1 MKSLSIALKDFRI
14 LLKDRGALIMTFLL
28 PILLIFVWNIPQMG
42 GESEETNLISLP
54 VVNLDGGD
62 ASQEFIAGLNTSGGV
77 QVQPYDRDEAEALL
91 EEGDIR
97 WLLEI
102 PADYSAMSLEHP
114 VTLRLVV
121 HPDADQVESRS
132 VSMAVNGVANNMALQ
147 SQLLASFEQMGAMME
162 ASPEEVQVFSTE
174 TYAAQAQSQFEHSK
188 TAPLVTIEQTV
199 PEVGSSPMEFTGT
212 NIIVPGFTVLFV
224 FLTAQTAALSIFQEK
239 KQGSFRRLLA
249 APISKPALLA
259 GKMLPNLAV
268 TLAQIIVIFA
278 VGRFV
283 LPLLGLDRLA
293 LGNDPL
299 ALILVSLLLALCST
313 SLGLLIAALTH
324 SEAQAGALSAVL
336 LWVMAVLGGS
346 FFPTYLMSG
355 PLKSLSAAVPH
366 SWALRAYNGLLIYGK
381 GLAGV
386 ATEMGV
392 LLAFAAVFFVIG
404 LWRFDFD

>member
-1 MKSLSIALKDFRI
+1 MKSLSVAWKDFRI
-14 LLKDRGALIMTFLL
+14 LLKDRGALIMAFLL
-28 PILLIFVWNIPQMG
+28 PILLIFVWNIPQMAG
-42 GESEETNLISLP
+42 QSEETNRIGLP
-54 VVNLDGGD
+54 VVNLDGSA

-77 QVQPYDRDEAEALL
+77 QVQPYDGDEAQALL
-91 EEGDIR
+91 EEGDID

-102 PADYSAMSLEHP
+102 PADFSEMSLEHP
-114 VTLRLVV
+114 VTLRLLV

-132 VSMAVNGVANNMALQ
+132 VAMAINGVANNMAMQ
-147 SQLLASFEQMGAMME
+147 NQLLASFEHMDAMME
-162 ASPEEVQVFSTE
+162 GLPEEVRVFDSE
-174 TYAAQAQSQFEHSK
+174 TAVAQAESQFERSK
-188 TAPLVTIEQTV
+188 TRSLVSIDLIAPQ
-199 PEVGSSPMEFTGT
+199 VGSTPVEFTGT
-212 NIIVPGFTVLFV
+212 NVVVPGFTVLFV

-259 GKMLPNLAV
+259 GKMLPSLVV
-268 TLAQIIVIFA
+268 TLAQIVVIFA

-283 LPLLGLDRLA
+283 MPLIGLDRLA

-324 SEAQAGALSAVL
+324 SEAQAGALSAML
-336 LWVMAVLGGS
+336 LWVMAALGGS
-346 FFPTYLMSG
+346 FWPTYLMTG
-355 PLKSLSAAVPH
+355 LIKTLSMVAPH
-366 SWALRAYNGLLIYGK
+366 SWALRAYNGLLIYGE

-386 ATEMGV
+386 ATEMAV
-392 LLAFAAVFFVIG
+392 LLGFTAVFFVIG

>member
-1 MKSLSIALKDFRI
+1 MKLLSVALKDFRI
-14 LLKDRGALIMTFLL
+14 LLKDRGALVMSFLI
-28 PILLIFVWNIPQMG
+28 PILLIFIWNIPQMAG
-42 GESEETNLISLP
+42 QSEETNLIPLP
-54 VVNLDGGD
+54 LVNLDGGA
-62 ASQEFIAGLNTSGGV
+62 ASQEFIAGLSSAAGV
-77 QVQPYDRDEAEALL
+77 QVESYAGDEALALL
-91 EEGDIR
+91 EEGDID

-102 PADYSAMSLEHP
+102 PADFSAMSLEHP
-114 VTLRLVV
+114 VTLRLLV

-132 VSMAVNGVANNMALQ
+132 VSMAVNGVANSMALQ
-147 SQLLASFEQMGAMME
+147 SQLLASFEHMNAMMGAL
-162 ASPEEVQVFSTE
+162 PGDVQVFSTD
-174 TYAAQAQSQFEHSK
+174 TYIAQAESQFERSR
-188 TAPLVTIEQTV
+188 TRPLVTIDVTAPQ
-199 PEVGSSPMEFTGT
+199 VGSSPVEFTGT
-212 NIIVPGFTVLFV
+212 NIIVPWFTVLFV
-224 FLTAQTAALSIFQEK
+224 FLTAQTTALSIFQEK

-268 TLAQIIVIFA
+268 TLVQIILIFA

-283 LPLLGLDRLA
+283 LPLLGMDRLS

-324 SEAQAGALSAVL
+324 TEAQAGALAAVV
-336 LWVMAVLGGS
+336 LWVLAVLGGS

-355 PLKSLSAAVPH
+355 PLKSLSAAAPH
-366 SWALRAYNGLLIYGK
+366 SWALRAYNGLFIYGE

-386 ATEMGV
+386 ASEMAI
-392 LLAFAAVFFVIG
+392 LLAFTAGFFVIG

>member
-1 MKSLSIALKDFRI
+1 MKLLSVALKDFRI
-14 LLKDRGALIMTFLL
+14 LLKDRGALVMSFLI
-28 PILLIFVWNIPQMG
+28 PILLIFIWNIPQMAG
-42 GESEETNLISLP
+42 QSEETNLIPLP
-54 VVNLDGGD
+54 LVNLDGGA
-62 ASQEFIAGLNTSGGV
+62 ASQEFIAGLSSAAGV
-77 QVQPYDRDEAEALL
+77 HVESYAGDEALALL
-91 EEGDIR
+91 EEGDID

-102 PADYSAMSLEHP
+102 PADFSAMSLEHP
-114 VTLRLVV
+114 VTLRLLV

-132 VSMAVNGVANNMALQ
+132 VSMAVNGVANSMALQ
-147 SQLLASFEQMGAMME
+147 SQLLASFEHMNAMMGAL
-162 ASPEEVQVFSTE
+162 PGDVQVFSTD
-174 TYAAQAQSQFEHSK
+174 TYIAQAESQFERSR
-188 TAPLVTIEQTV
+188 TRPLVTIDVTAPQ
-199 PEVGSSPMEFTGT
+199 VGSSPVEFTGT

-224 FLTAQTAALSIFQEK
+224 FLTAQTTALSIFQEK

-268 TLAQIIVIFA
+268 TLVQIILIFA

-283 LPLLGLDRLA
+283 LPLLGMDRLS

-324 SEAQAGALSAVL
+324 TEAQAGALAAVV
-336 LWVMAVLGGS
+336 LWVLAVLGGS

-355 PLKSLSAAVPH
+355 PLKSLSAVAPH
-366 SWALRAYNGLLIYGK
+366 SWALRAYNGLFIYGE

-386 ATEMGV
+386 ASEMAI
-392 LLAFAAVFFVIG
+392 LLAFTAGFFLIG